1 MIYLD
6 YSNRNHYNESVSQ
19 EVTNQRKV
27 GIMNV
32 ERLAEVQCEEV
43 AYEYEPTAQDLA
55 DAMEEETC
63 DEGRDIAIDRYLE
76 LYDRL
81 NGQYGVRAS
90 IDDVLG
96 WSTEEIWEKCGDLM
110 EQIQESRGW

>member
-1 MIYLD
+1 
-6 YSNRNHYNESVSQ
+6 
-19 EVTNQRKV
+19 
-27 GIMNV
+27 MNI

-63 DEGRDIAIDRYLE
+63 DEGRDIAVDRYLE